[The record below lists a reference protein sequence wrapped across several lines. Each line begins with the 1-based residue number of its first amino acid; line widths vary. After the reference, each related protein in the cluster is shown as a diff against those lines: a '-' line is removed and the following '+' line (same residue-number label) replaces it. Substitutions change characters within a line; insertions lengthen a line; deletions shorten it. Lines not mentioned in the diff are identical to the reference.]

1 MAIQY
6 FTLQDGV
13 LELHDE
19 KLVIFDKAKRK
30 KLSDRLYSIFGIIYS
45 VSCIGIGFKKND
57 NDWFYFGIILL
68 FIWIIL
74 IFSFQKK
81 RIFENVDNEIKIKDI
96 SEVTFKRNKTGLT
109 SVGDIK
115 TKKNKIR
122 QILISNDELQDLKL
136 QEEFKKLNIETS
148 L

>member
-6 FTLQDGV
+6 FTLDDGV
-13 LELHDE
+13 LELHEE

-30 KLSDRLYSIFGIIYS
+30 KLSDRLNSIFGILYS
-45 VSCIGIGFKKND
+45 VSCIGIGLKKND
-57 NDWFYFGIILL
+57 NDWLYFGIILL

-74 IFSFQKK
+74 IFAFQKK

-115 TKKNKIR
+115 TKQNKIR
-122 QILISNDELQDLKL
+122 QILISNDELQDLQL